1 MARDFAFLPIRP
13 YYFSSETGVQ
23 DYPGDAEFV
32 GPNPS
37 NSAMICYYLK
47 NRHIFG
53 DMYIELYDTQGKF
66 MKKLPAGTR
75 KGINII
81 QIATVMDPPKVP
93 KSPNILGD
101 AAFGPEYESGS
112 YMVKVVKGNENYTT
126 NLMLNDVKNQQHSA
140 EDRRLQRETLMKSF
154 NMLEKLAAVDQQIL
168 NTRDSLKAKISALKG
183 SGLKRI
189 QIIIADCEKMHEQIS
204 ATQPGEGG
212 IAGQVRLRENIAEI
226 YGAVGSYRGRPTNL
240 QIKALELYDVQVKD
254 FASKINMIIK
264 SGRTK

>member
-1 MARDFAFLPIRP
+1 
-13 YYFSSETGVQ
+13 
-23 DYPGDAEFV
+23 
-32 GPNPS
+32 
-37 NSAMICYYLK
+37 
-47 NRHIFG
+47 
-53 DMYIELYDTQGKF
+53 
-66 MKKLPAGTR
+66 
-75 KGINII
+75 
-81 QIATVMDPPKVP
+81 
-93 KSPNILGD
+93 
-101 AAFGPEYESGS
+101 
-112 YMVKVVKGNENYTT
+112 
-126 NLMLNDVKNQQHSA
+126 MLNDVKNQQHSA